1 MLFVYDSMSVILSFS
16 QILIEIIDHLK
27 YFIENIA
34 IVSLT
39 DNQF

>member
-27 YFIENIA
+27 YFIENTA
-34 IVSLT
+34 IVSLI